1 MELKRIWMEVKNK
14 YQMRLAAGR
23 KGLERQIDWVHII
36 EDVQVAEFLRGG
48 ELVFTTGIVGR
59 EEYLLELGKRLWKKE
74 ACGLA
79 VNLGPYIGR
88 VPEELLEFGDKKG
101 FPIFTIPWEIRLV
114 DVTRALTTRLNEYE
128 QTEKTLNQAVENAI
142 FRSAVPEL
150 YLPYMMRCGYPEEAN
165 YQIAVIDVERIRKD
179 CSQSRRVLWNVREE
193 LQGMPFPV
201 VVFWQEERLLLLFG
215 QDSVPLCRE
224 RMERIMQMGRD
235 RHLGFQAGVGP
246 VVTTLPC
253 LPRSYE
259 HAVGALNLAKRK
271 GEKLLNYEDFGIYK
285 IIMDVQDRKMLDRY
299 CREMLG
305 PVLDYDQKKQTD
317 YAQILREYVETG
329 GSVREMA
336 QNRFCHR
343 NTIHYKLQKIREL
356 LPVDLDDMVKR
367 SEILLAFQI
376 LDCL

>member
-48 ELVFTTGIVGR
+48 ELVFTTGIVVR

-179 CSQSRRVLWNVREE
+179 CSQSRRICGMCGRSSRECRFLWSYSGRRNGCCFCSDRTACPSAGSEWS
-193 LQGMPFPV
+193 G
-201 VVFWQEERLLLLFG
+201 
-215 QDSVPLCRE
+215 SCRW
-224 RMERIMQMGRD
+224 
-235 RHLGFQAGVGP
+235 AG
-246 VVTTLPC
+246 T
-253 LPRSYE
+253 
-259 HAVGALNLAKRK
+259 
-271 GEKLLNYEDFGIYK
+271 GIWAS
-285 IIMDVQDRKMLDRY
+285 RP
-299 CREMLG
+299 G
-305 PVLDYDQKKQTD
+305 S
-317 YAQILREYVETG
+317 AQW
-329 GSVREMA
+329 
-336 QNRFCHR
+336 
-343 NTIHYKLQKIREL
+343 
-356 LPVDLDDMVKR
+356 
-367 SEILLAFQI
+367 
-376 LDCL
+376 